1 MRLTKPL
8 HISEVE
14 EFCEDPHDGGM
25 VGCISGLHPH
35 DYCLMCGYLIA
46 GPRLYMEIHDEK
58 GWNGDLPQI
67 PNEQS
72 YVCMECMGQF
82 RVINKYPYT
91 DFRKGM
97 TVLLSNFVEEGKK

>member
-1 MRLTKPL
+1 MKR
-8 HISEVE
+8 HISGVE
-14 EFCEDPHDGGM
+14 LCTGEIMGPCDCDKFHRDD
-25 VGCISGLHPH
+25 L
-35 DYCLMCGYLIA
+35 CLLCGYELE
-46 GPRLYMEIHDEK
+46 GERLYMEIHDEK

>member
-1 MRLTKPL
+1 MSTTKLL
-8 HISEVE
+8 HISEVD
-14 EFCEDPHDGGM
+14 EFCDGSDHQALK
-25 VGCISGLHPH
+25 GCDNLHL
-35 DYCLMCGYLIA
+35 DNFCLLCGYFME

>member
-25 VGCISGLHPH
+25 VGSISGLHPH

-58 GWNGDLPQI
+58 GWNWDLPQI
-67 PNEQS
+67 PDEQS
-72 YVCMECMGQF
+72 YVCMKCANQF
-82 RVINKYPYT
+82 RAYHKLYNQPRMSSEIE
-91 DFRKGM
+91 
-97 TVLLSNFVEEGKK
+97 LHH